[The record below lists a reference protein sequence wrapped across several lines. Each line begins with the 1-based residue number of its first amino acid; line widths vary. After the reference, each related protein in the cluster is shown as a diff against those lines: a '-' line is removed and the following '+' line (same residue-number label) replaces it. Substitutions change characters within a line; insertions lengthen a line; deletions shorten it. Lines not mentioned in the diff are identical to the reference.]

1 MAGDLDNLDDFP
13 FDAVPPGPDDGS
25 LLTSFSS
32 PALMALPSSLPPQQP
47 QDVVPLSTGTLS
59 PELQTVHPQALF
71 TPQGMAWPAPDPRDS
86 YLHLR
91 ASSSSASS
99 APTPQAL
106 AIQGGGTH
114 STFDG
119 RERSLPARSSSSAAP
134 LPLHHGTAREKHGQY
149 TPDSDNTPKRD
160 TQPRRLRSHTT
171 GGQSNSPDQIQR
183 GNGMN
188 RKREASSEGK
198 SSTSSPRTRSRKNS
212 TVEPSEDLDAD
223 EQLKR
228 EHFLERNRMA
238 AHKCRQ
244 KKKEW
249 VVSLDE
255 RCRALQADNTILH
268 ARRTALLSEL
278 FDLKNA
284 AFAHS
289 DCRYG
294 PIDRF
299 IEVEASKSKSITV
312 EADPTKVG
320 RSNLLRPPR

>member
-1 MAGDLDNLDDFP
+1 
-13 FDAVPPGPDDGS
+13 
-25 LLTSFSS
+25 
-32 PALMALPSSLPPQQP
+32 
-47 QDVVPLSTGTLS
+47 
-59 PELQTVHPQALF
+59 
-71 TPQGMAWPAPDPRDS
+71 
-86 YLHLR
+86 
-91 ASSSSASS
+91 
-99 APTPQAL
+99 
-106 AIQGGGTH
+106 
-114 STFDG
+114 
-119 RERSLPARSSSSAAP
+119 
-134 LPLHHGTAREKHGQY
+134 
-149 TPDSDNTPKRD
+149 
-160 TQPRRLRSHTT
+160 
-171 GGQSNSPDQIQR
+171 
-183 GNGMN
+183 MN

-299 IEVEASKSKSITV
+299 IEVEASKVCARVNSLGPEGGGGTPNMGNQSKSITV